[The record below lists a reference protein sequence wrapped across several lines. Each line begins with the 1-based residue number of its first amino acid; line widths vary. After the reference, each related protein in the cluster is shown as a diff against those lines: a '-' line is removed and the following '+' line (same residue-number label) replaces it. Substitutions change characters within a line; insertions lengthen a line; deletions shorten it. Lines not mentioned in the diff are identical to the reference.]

1 MTGWSVRPPSLA
13 GSIFVLRQFAS
24 IFRPKKLC
32 LIADSSLA
40 IRRAASTI
48 LQDMRF
54 QVAEAENGQ
63 DLLAACQDHTPDAV
77 LLDGNIAKRDSFS
90 FLRMLATS
98 SATLPGSRAKII
110 LCTAERDPTEIA
122 QAIDAGADEYL
133 VKPFDRAVLTAKFD
147 QLGLT
152 T

>member
-1 MTGWSVRPPSLA
+1 M
-13 GSIFVLRQFAS
+13 LRQFVS
-24 IFRPKKLC
+24 RFRPKKLC

-48 LQDMRF
+48 LRDMRF

-63 DLLAACQDHTPDAV
+63 DLLAACRDHAPDAV
-77 LLDGNIAKRDSFS
+77 LLDGMIAKRDSFS
-90 FLRMLATS
+90 FLRMLANE
-98 SATLPGSRAKII
+98 PGNAAGRAKII
-110 LCTAERDPTEIA
+110 LCTAERDPAEIV

-133 VKPFDRAVLTAKFD
+133 VKPFDRAVLTAKFH

-152 T
+152 V